1 MFYKIFTVM
10 KKIFFLFFLATVVI
24 LAGCQTENS
33 VNPQPELGKATI
45 TGKAFADTNLKNA
58 GDETAPVGTKVVVM
72 VNGEDLAVTPD
83 NTRTYGK
90 KYYSA
95 TVDPSGKYSID
106 VEVGALPI
114 RVSVAAGDFI
124 IDVTN
129 ADNTVTKDVIF
140 SAPAKSI
147 DIYKDGVFYLNLS
160 Y

>member
-1 MFYKIFTVM
+1 M
-10 KKIFFLFFLATVVI
+10 KKIFFLFVLTAVVA
-24 LAGCQTENS
+24 LTGCQTENS

-45 TGKAFADTNLKNA
+45 TGKVFADTNFKNA
-58 GDETAPVGTKVVVM
+58 DDETAPVGTKVVVI

-83 NTRTYGK
+83 NTRMYGK
-90 KYYSA
+90 KYYSG

-114 RVSVAAGDFI
+114 LVSVAAGDFI

-129 ADNTVTKDVIF
+129 SDNTVTKDVIF
-140 SAPAKSI
+140 KSPVELTE
-147 DIYKDGVFYLNLS
+147 IYKNGVFYLNLS